1 MPLLIWFIIKV
12 MEQSKN
18 IILTGFMGTGK
29 TSVGKIIA
37 TKLAFDFVDMD
48 ELIEKTTGM
57 KISEIF
63 EKFGE
68 PRFRDIESEIVKLL
82 TTKKRHVI
90 STGGGVVL
98 REENIF
104 NFKKSGFIFC
114 LKASEKT
121 IFERLKNCKNRPLI
135 QVENLKERITELLK
149 QRTPLYEKADFV
161 IDTEGLTPREVADK
175 IIKEYKRLSDG
186 KN

>member
-1 MPLLIWFIIKV
+1 MGK
-12 MEQSKN
+12 SKN

-29 TSVGKIIA
+29 TSVGKIVA
-37 TKLAFDFVDMD
+37 SKLAFKFVDMD

-68 PRFRDIESEIVKLL
+68 PRFRDLESEIVKLL
-82 TTKKRHVI
+82 TKKRGQVI

-104 NFKKSGFIFC
+104 NFKKSGVIFC

-121 IFERLKNCKNRPLI
+121 IFERLRNCKNRPLL

-149 QRTPLYEKADFV
+149 QRTPFYEKADLM
-161 IDTEGLTPREVADK
+161 IDTEGLTPQEVADK
-175 IIKEYKRLSDG
+175 IIREYKRLYDG